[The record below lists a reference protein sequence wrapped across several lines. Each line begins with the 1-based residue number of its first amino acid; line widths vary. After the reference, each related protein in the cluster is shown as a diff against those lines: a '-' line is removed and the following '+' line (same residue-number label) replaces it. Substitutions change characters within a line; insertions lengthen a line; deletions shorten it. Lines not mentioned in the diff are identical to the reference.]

1 MLKKVKIVISLD
13 KSTQS
18 HIFSKTRNLQEN
30 VLGKWLKPE
39 KYHIQIA
46 MMRMVDDEYL
56 IELCEL
62 LTQELEELKAFD
74 LELDKLVWGPKRE
87 SPKMIWLKGE
97 QSEELVSLR
106 NVVERCLNE
115 NPRPVSNFS
124 PHITLAKVPKKGYSD
139 EIDLDKIKTSI
150 VLSVDSVDVIE
161 ISSEGRSKSEV
172 LLQRIPLSY

>member
-30 VLGKWLKPE
+30 IVGKWLKSD

-56 IELCEL
+56 IELCET
-62 LTQELEELKAFD
+62 LTQELEEVKAFD
-74 LELDKLVWGPKRE
+74 LELNKIVWGPNKE
-87 SPKMIWLKGE
+87 NPKMIWLKGE
-97 QSEELVSLR
+97 KSDELVSLR

-115 NPRPVSNFS
+115 NPRPVNNFS
-124 PHITLAKVPKKGYSD
+124 PHITLAKVPRKGYSG
-139 EIDLDKIKTSI
+139 EIDLEKINTSV
-150 VLSVDSVDVIE
+150 VLSVDSLDVIE
-161 ISSEGRSKSEV
+161 ISSEGRSKNEV